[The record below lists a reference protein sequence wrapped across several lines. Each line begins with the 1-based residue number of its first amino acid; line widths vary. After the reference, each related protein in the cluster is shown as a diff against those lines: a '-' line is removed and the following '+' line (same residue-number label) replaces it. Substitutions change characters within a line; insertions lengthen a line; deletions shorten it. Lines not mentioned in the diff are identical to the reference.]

1 MEHEINLLKIIKLD
15 GNMIA
20 QNLEKVKDF
29 LRGRG
34 I

>member
-1 MEHEINLLKIIKLD
+1 VEHEINLLKIIKLD

-20 QNLEKVKDF
+20 QNWEKVKDF